1 MTTILHS
8 FKGRFILTLAFM
20 ALSLSVVFNI
30 SSYYT
35 YQDHLKEIAKIKVD
49 LFNKVTN
56 FGSNIDKEDLKQ
68 FGINCMYA
76 LNENTYNTTLTET
89 QRHSYFFKEGYYL
102 KPLNGTVT
110 PDLFNGVNLN
120 NTETV
125 QFLDHH
131 NNYYAF
137 YVEPLQQEGV
147 VLGKLIIYED
157 VTLIAD
163 EFFASFIQTNFIF
176 LFLALLLGFI
186 AYFPLNTSYKEIIKA
201 KEFVS
206 EFAKYIS
213 FQSNEIEPLVVNKKA
228 NIIVHEVAEEL
239 NLVLHT
245 YKKNMDDD
253 LRIMGELLLISGKV
267 SSGDFNYRITSESHN
282 HITSALTRSFNQLL
296 DNIQRITSQTRN
308 RLDEYQNHDYSH
320 TIELSNL
327 TADMEALVSGV
338 NSLGQSLQQFE
349 EDNKNQK
356 ELLEENSKKIQQT
369 IITLNDETIKELD
382 TIVDQTTQKLLQA
395 NEKESEMAANVK
407 ELDTQARGVKEVLN
421 IIRDIADQTNLLALN
436 AAIEAA
442 RAGEHGR
449 GFAVVAD
456 EVRSLAEKTQKS
468 LSEIDISIN
477 SVVEEIGKSSQQMN
491 QNAKEIEILASDISL
506 VKEKTSEVVVA
517 IAALHKE

>member
-1 MTTILHS
+1 MPRILQS

-20 ALSLSVVFNI
+20 ALSLSVVYNI

-35 YQDHLKEIAKIKVD
+35 YQSHLKEIAKIKVD
-49 LFNKVTN
+49 LFNNITD
-56 FGSNIDKEDLKQ
+56 FGNNIMPEDLQK
-68 FGINCMYA
+68 FNLNYVYA
-76 LNENTYNTTLTET
+76 YNGSTLSDREKS
-89 QRHSYFFKEGYYL
+89 SYFVKDNYYL
-102 KPLNGTVT
+102 KARNSRVSPELFEELDLDNGNTVKFYEYR
-110 PDLFNGVNLN
+110 D
-120 NTETV
+120 
-125 QFLDHH
+125 
-131 NNYYAF
+131 NYYAF
-137 YVEPLQQEGV
+137 VVEPLRQNGSIV
-147 VLGKLIIYED
+147 GKLIIYED
-157 VTLIAD
+157 MTLLAND
-163 EFFASFIQTNFIF
+163 FFTSFIQTNLIF
-176 LFLALLLGFI
+176 LFLALLLGFL

-201 KEFVS
+201 KTFVS

-213 FQSNEIEPLVVNKKA
+213 FQCNEIEPLVVNKQA

-253 LRIMGELLLISGKV
+253 LKIMGELLLISGKV

-296 DNIQRITSQTRN
+296 DNIQHITSETRH

-320 TIELSNL
+320 SIEITGLS
-327 TADMEALVSGV
+327 ADMKALVSGV
-338 NSLGQSLQQFE
+338 NSLGHSLQQFE
-349 EDNKNQK
+349 QDNKNQK
-356 ELLEENSKKIQQT
+356 ELLEQNSKQIHQT
-369 IITLNDETIKELD
+369 IVTLNNETIKELD

-468 LSEIDISIN
+468 LAEIDISIN

-491 QNAKEIEILASDISL
+491 LNAKEIEVLASDIAL

>member
-1 MTTILHS
+1 MSKLFHS

-35 YQDHLKEIAKIKVD
+35 YQSHLKEIAKIKVD
-49 LFNKVTN
+49 LFNKVTH
-56 FGSNIDKEDLKQ
+56 FGSNIKAEDLHT
-68 FGINCMYA
+68 FNIHCISA
-76 LNENTYNTTLTET
+76 LNADTYRSTRNADDNHRYIQKDT
-89 QRHSYFFKEGYYL
+89 YYL
-102 KPLNGTVT
+102 KPLHDHVTAELFESVDMDNTDTIQFYDYNDGYYAFFVEPLRKNGTVI
-110 PDLFNGVNLN
+110 
-120 NTETV
+120 
-125 QFLDHH
+125 
-131 NNYYAF
+131 
-137 YVEPLQQEGV
+137 
-147 VLGKLIIYED
+147 GKLIIYED
-157 VTLIAD
+157 LTLLAND
-163 EFFASFIQTNFIF
+163 FFVSFIQTNLIF
-176 LFLALLLGFI
+176 LFLALLLGFL

-201 KEFVS
+201 KKFVS
-206 EFAKYIS
+206 NFAQYIS
-213 FQSNEIEPLVVNKKA
+213 FQSNEIEPLVVNKQA
-228 NIIVHEVAEEL
+228 NIIVHEVAQEL
-239 NLVLHT
+239 NHVLHL

-253 LRIMGELLLISGKV
+253 LKIMGELLLISGKV
-267 SSGDFNYRITSESHN
+267 SSGDFNYRITSESRN

-296 DNIQRITSQTRN
+296 DNIQHITSQTRS

-320 TIELSNL
+320 TIEIANL
-327 TADMEALVSGV
+327 TADMKALVSGV

-349 EDNKNQK
+349 EDNKDQK
-356 ELLEENSKKIQQT
+356 EQLEQNSKKIQQT
-369 IITLNDETIKELD
+369 IVTLNNETIKELD

-468 LSEIDISIN
+468 LADIDISIN

-491 QNAKEIEILASDISL
+491 HNAKEIEILASDISL

>member
-1 MTTILHS
+1 MPTLLYS

-20 ALSLSVVFNI
+20 ALSLSLVFNL

-35 YQDHLKEIAKIKVD
+35 YQEHLKEIAKIKVD

-56 FGSNIDKEDLKQ
+56 FGSSIDKNDLKK

-76 LNENTYNTTLTET
+76 LNENTYSTTLNEM
-89 QRHSYFFKEGYYL
+89 QKSLYFHKDGYYL

-110 PDLFNGVNLN
+110 SDLFDALDLD

-125 QFLDHH
+125 QFYDHG
-131 NNYYAF
+131 NNNYAF
-137 YVEPLQQEGV
+137 YVEPLQQEGT

-157 VTLIAD
+157 VTLISN
-163 EFFASFIQTNFIF
+163 EFFHSFIKTNLIF
-176 LFLALLLGFI
+176 LFLALLLGFA
-186 AYFPLNTSYKEIIKA
+186 AYFPLNVSYKEIIKA

-206 EFAKYIS
+206 DFAKYIS

-228 NIIVHEVAEEL
+228 NIIVYEVAEEL
-239 NLVLHT
+239 NRVLHT

-253 LRIMGELLLISGKV
+253 LKIMGELLLISGKV
-267 SSGDFNYRITSESHN
+267 SNGDFNYRITSESRN

-296 DNIQRITSQTRN
+296 DNVQNIMTQTLN
-308 RLDEYQNHDYSH
+308 RLDEYQNHNYSQSIDIAH
-320 TIELSNL
+320 LS
-327 TADMEALVSGV
+327 ADMKALVAGV
-338 NSLGQSLQQFE
+338 NSLGESLQQFDE
-349 EDNKNQK
+349 NNKKQK
-356 ELLEENSKKIQQT
+356 ELLEQNSKEIKQT
-369 IITLNDETIKELD
+369 ILTLNNETIKELD

-407 ELDTQARGVKEVLN
+407 ELDAQARGVKEVLN

-491 QNAKEIEILASDISL
+491 HNAKDIEVLASDIAL

-517 IAALHKE
+517 IAALNKE

>member
-1 MTTILHS
+1 MSTILHS

-35 YQDHLKEIAKIKVD
+35 YKSHLKEIAKTKVD
-49 LFNKVTN
+49 LFNKITN
-56 FGSNIDKEDLKQ
+56 CGSSIDPKDLQKFGVHSL
-68 FGINCMYA
+68 YA
-76 LNENTYNTTLTET
+76 LNAAAYNTMLKDHEKNTYF
-89 QRHSYFFKEGYYL
+89 QKDGFYL
-102 KPLNGTVT
+102 KALNGSISA
-110 PDLFNGVNLN
+110 DLLEELHLD
-120 NTETV
+120 NTKTV
-125 QFLDHH
+125 QFYEYND
-131 NNYYAF
+131 NTYAF
-137 YVEPLQQEGV
+137 YVEPLRMNGTIA
-147 VLGKLIIYED
+147 GKVIIYED
-157 VTLIAD
+157 MTLLANN
-163 EFFASFIQTNFIF
+163 FFVSFVQTNL
-176 LFLALLLGFI
+176 LFVCIALLLGFL

-201 KEFVS
+201 KKFVS

-213 FQSNEIEPLVVNKKA
+213 FQSNEIEPLEVNRKA
-228 NIIVHEVAEEL
+228 NVIVHEVAKEL

-253 LRIMGELLLISGKV
+253 LKIMGELLLISGKV
-267 SSGDFNYRITSESHN
+267 SSGNFNYRITSESNN

-296 DNIQRITSQTRN
+296 DNIQHITSETRN
-308 RLDEYQNHDYSH
+308 RLDEYQNHDYDH
-320 TIELSNL
+320 TIDIADL
-327 TADMEALVSGV
+327 TADMKALVNGV
-338 NSLGQSLQQFE
+338 NSLGHSLQKFE

-356 ELLEENSKKIQQT
+356 ELLEANSKKIQQT
-369 IITLNDETIKELD
+369 IVTLNNETIKELD
-382 TIVDQTTQKLLQA
+382 TIVDKTTHKLLQA
-395 NEKESEMAANVK
+395 NEKESEMAENVK

-468 LSEIDISIN
+468 LSDIDISIN

-491 QNAKEIEILASDISL
+491 HNAKEIETLASDISL

>member
-35 YQDHLKEIAKIKVD
+35 YQEYLKEVAKIKVD
-49 LFNKVTN
+49 LFNKITD
-56 FGSNIDKEDLKQ
+56 FGSHIDKNDLKK
-68 FGINCMYA
+68 FGINILYA
-76 LNENTYNTTLTET
+76 LNKSAYAARSASE
-89 QRHSYFFKEGYYL
+89 QSSYFLKEGYYL
-102 KPLNGTVT
+102 KAHNSTIS
-110 PDLFNGVNLN
+110 PDLFKSVRLD
-120 NTETV
+120 NTQQI
-125 QFLDHH
+125 QFYDY
-131 NNYYAF
+131 NDNYYAF
-137 YVEPLQQEGV
+137 YVEPLQQNGV
-147 VLGKLIIYED
+147 VLGKLVIYED
-157 VTLIAD
+157 VTLVAN
-163 EFFASFIQTNFIF
+163 EFFSSFIQTNLIF
-176 LFLALLLGFI
+176 LFLALLLGFA
-186 AYFPLNTSYKEIIKA
+186 AYFPLNTSYKEILKA
-201 KEFVS
+201 KTFVS
-206 EFAKYIS
+206 ELAKYIS
-213 FQSNEIEPLVVNKKA
+213 FQSNEIAPLVVNKKA
-228 NIIVHEVAEEL
+228 NIIVHEVAQEL
-239 NLVLHT
+239 NLVLST
-245 YKKNMDDD
+245 YKNNMDDD
-253 LRIMGELLLISGKV
+253 LKIMGELLLISGKV
-267 SSGDFNYRITSESHN
+267 SSGDFTYRITSESNN
-282 HITSALTRSFNQLL
+282 HITSALTRSFNEML
-296 DNIQRITSQTRN
+296 DNIQHITSQTRS

-320 TIELSNL
+320 HIEVSHL
-327 TADMEALVSGV
+327 TGEMKALVEGV
-338 NSLGQSLQQFE
+338 NSLGHSLQQFE
-349 EDNKNQK
+349 ADNKDQK
-356 ELLEENSKKIQQT
+356 ALLEENSKQIQST
-369 IITLNDETIKELD
+369 IVTLNNETIKELD
-382 TIVDQTTQKLLQA
+382 SIVDQTTQKLLQA

-491 QNAKEIEILASDISL
+491 HNAKEIEVLASDISL